1 MSDPQKA
8 LKNLKPTREFFI
20 GVDSDGC
27 AFDTMEIKQKEC
39 FCPAFIRTFGLQAVS
54 KYARETWEFVNLY
67 SRERGK
73 NRFPALVSALDLLRG
88 RDEVKQRKV
97 KVPRLKRLRQWIK
110 EETRLGNPVLKKLVK
125 ETGDTELKQ
134 VLGWSE
140 EVNQRVQDMVRA
152 VPPFPLVRDSLKK
165 AQAKADLMVVS
176 QTPLEA
182 LSREWREN
190 GIDKLV
196 RIIAGQEY
204 GTKSEHIALGARE
217 KYPSDKILMVG
228 DAPGDLKAAL
238 DNEALFYP
246 VLPGR
251 EEESWHRF
259 YEEALDRF
267 FKGTFKGGYMDGLRK
282 EFEKALPEKP
292 PW

>member
-1 MSDPQKA
+1 MSDPQKV
-8 LKNLKPTREFFI
+8 LKNLKPTFI
-20 GVDSDGC
+20 KV
-27 AFDTMEIKQKEC
+27 
-39 FCPAFIRTFGLQAVS
+39 FGLQAVS

-73 NRFPALVSALDLLRG
+73 NRFPALVSALDLLRE
-88 RDEVKQRKV
+88 REEVTQRRV
-97 KVPRLKRLRQWIK
+97 KVPRLKRLRQWIR

-152 VPPFPLVRDSLKK
+152 VPPFPLVRESLKK

-176 QTPLEA
+176 QTPIEA

-204 GTKSEHIALGARE
+204 GTKSEHIALAARD

-228 DAPGDLKAAL
+228 DAPGDLKAAA

-259 YEEALDRF
+259 HEEALDRF
-267 FKGTFKGGYMDGLRK
+267 FKGTFKGAYMDGLRK
-282 EFEKALPEKP
+282 EFEKTLPEKP
-292 PW
+292 SW

>member
-1 MSDPQKA
+1 MSDPQKV

-39 FCPAFIRTFGLQAVS
+39 FCPAFIKVFGLQAVS
-54 KYARETWEFVNLY
+54 KYARGTWEFVNLY

-73 NRFPALVSALDLLRG
+73 NRFPALISALDLLRE
-88 RDEVKQRKV
+88 RDEVKQRRV

-110 EETRLGNPVLKKLVK
+110 EETRLGNPALKKLAK
-125 ETGDTELKQ
+125 ETGDPDLAQ
-134 VLGWSE
+134 ALAWSE
-140 EVNQRVQDMVRA
+140 EVNRRVEDLVRG
-152 VPPFPLVRDSLKK
+152 VPPFPLLRESLKK
-165 AQAKADLMVVS
+165 AQARADLMVVS

-182 LSREWREN
+182 LTREWREH

-204 GTKSEHIALGARE
+204 GTKSEHIALGARD

-228 DAPGDLKAAL
+228 DAPGDLKAAA

-251 EEESWHRF
+251 EEESWRRF
-259 YEEALDRF
+259 HEEALDRF
-267 FKGTFKGGYMDGLRK
+267 FKGSFKGAYMDGLRK
-282 EFEKALPEKP
+282 EFDKALPEKP
-292 PW
+292 SW